1 MFIIANNKNQFIV
14 AFDSDVCYTEDINVA
29 TVFPNVFKATEYINK
44 WNLQDWKIL
53 RKELIQKENK

>member
-14 AFDSDVCYTEDINVA
+14 AFDSDVCYTEDVNVA
-29 TVFPNVFKATEYINK
+29 TVFPNVFKATERINK

-53 RKELIQKENK
+53 NKDLIEKENK

>member
-1 MFIIANNKNQFIV
+1 MFIIANNKNKFIV
-14 AFDSDVCYTEDINVA
+14 DFDFDVCYTEDKDVA

-53 RKELIQKENK
+53 NKDLVE